1 MSEALKIREKAAGKE
16 YPQTQ
21 AAFGR
26 VRAAAVEKMFATLPS
41 QPEKREEL
49 YRLVHILDEVER
61 ELMAAMAHEMCHL
74 RQQQLGDRG
83 HHSASF
89 KRMAARVCRAHGFDL
104 KTF

>member
-1 MSEALKIREKAAGKE
+1 MSEALKAREKAARKE
-16 YPQTQ
+16 YPETQ

-61 ELMAAMAHEMCHL
+61 ELMAAMGQGNDAIEAYVETL
-74 RQQQLGDRG
+74 DGE
-83 HHSASF
+83 
-89 KRMAARVCRAHGFDL
+89 AAR
-104 KTF
+104 

>member
-1 MSEALKIREKAAGKE
+1 MTEALKIREKAAGKE
-16 YPQTQ
+16 YPETK

-61 ELMAAMAHEMCHL
+61 ELMAAMGPGNDAIEAYIET
-74 RQQQLGDRG
+74 LGEETVR
-83 HHSASF
+83 
-89 KRMAARVCRAHGFDL
+89 
-104 KTF
+104 

>member
-1 MSEALKIREKAAGKE
+1 MSEALKAREKAARKE
-16 YPQTQ
+16 YPETK

-61 ELMAAMAHEMCHL
+61 ELLAAMAHEMCHL
-74 RQQQLGDRG
+74 RQEMTGDRG
-83 HHSASF
+83 HHTAAF
-89 KRMAARVCRAHGFDL
+89 RRMAARVCRAHGFDL

>member
-1 MSEALKIREKAAGKE
+1 MTEALKAREKAAGKE
-16 YPQTQ
+16 YPETR

-61 ELMAAMAHEMCHL
+61 ELMAAMGQGNEAIEAYVETL
-74 RQQQLGDRG
+74 DEGL
-83 HHSASF
+83 
-89 KRMAARVCRAHGFDL
+89 AR
-104 KTF
+104 

>member
-1 MSEALKIREKAAGKE
+1 MSEALKAREKAARKE
-16 YPQTQ
+16 YPETK

-61 ELMAAMAHEMCHL
+61 ELLAAMGQGSEEIESYVEGL
-74 RQQQLGDRG
+74 SGRPE
-83 HHSASF
+83 
-89 KRMAARVCRAHGFDL
+89 
-104 KTF
+104 

>member
-1 MSEALKIREKAAGKE
+1 MTEALKAREKSARKE
-16 YPQTQ
+16 YPETQ

-61 ELMAAMAHEMCHL
+61 ELMAAMGQGNDAIDAYVETL
-74 RQQQLGDRG
+74 DEE
-83 HHSASF
+83 
-89 KRMAARVCRAHGFDL
+89 AAR
-104 KTF
+104 

>member
-1 MSEALKIREKAAGKE
+1 MSEALKAREKAARKE
-16 YPQTQ
+16 YPETQ

-61 ELMAAMAHEMCHL
+61 ELLNAMGQGNDAIEAYVERL
-74 RQQQLGDRG
+74 
-83 HHSASF
+83 SEE
-89 KRMAARVCRAHGFDL
+89 AAR
-104 KTF
+104 